1 MRRIWNARFAPL
13 LAGGSLPDRLVACLG
28 ALVGVLLAALTYR
41 EVSPF
46 PAPLLA
52 APIGASAVL
61 VFAVPA
67 SPLAQPWSVV
77 GGNTISLIIGIAV
90 IALLPHQPLAAAP
103 AIALA
108 ILAMSLTG
116 CLHPPGG
123 AVALSTVLAAPAFTA
138 EGIAAFAAPI
148 LINSVLLVALGW
160 AFHRYSGHSYP
171 HRPVPVKWREATP
184 APPAAIAMEDV
195 DRALAD
201 LGETFDV
208 AREDLVLLLARAE
221 AHAAERLRAPAPVAP
236 PPLPR
241 A

>member
-1 MRRIWNARFAPL
+1 MRQIWNTRFVPL
-13 LAGGSLPDRLVACLG
+13 LAGGTLRDRVVACIG

-41 EVSPF
+41 EISPF

-77 GGNTISLIIGIAV
+77 GGNTISLIVGIAV
-90 IALLPHQPLAAAP
+90 IALLPHEPLAAAL

-123 AVALSTVLAAPAFTA
+123 AVALSTVLAAPALTPDGLA
-138 EGIAAFAAPI
+138 PFAAPI

-184 APPAAIAMEDV
+184 APPPGILMDDV
-195 DRALAD
+195 DKALAD

-208 AREDLVLLLARAE
+208 AREDLVLLIARAE
-221 AHAAERLRAPAPVAP
+221 AHAAERLGTPPVAP
-236 PPLPR
+236 PPVRR

>member
-1 MRRIWNARFAPL
+1 MRRFWNARFAPL
-13 LAGGSLPDRLVACLG
+13 LAGGTLRDRLVACLG

-41 EVSPF
+41 EISPF
-46 PAPLLA
+46 PTPLLA

-77 GGNTISLIIGIAV
+77 GGNTISLAVGIAV
-90 IALLPHQPLAAAP
+90 IALLPHQPLAAAL

-123 AVALSTVLAAPAFTA
+123 AVALSTVLAAPALTA
-138 EGIAAFAAPI
+138 VGLAAFAAPI

-171 HRPVPVKWREATP
+171 HRPVPVKWRETPP
-184 APPAAIAMEDV
+184 APAAGILMEDV
-195 DRALAD
+195 DQALAD

-208 AREDLVLLLARAE
+208 AREDLVLLLAQAE
-221 AHAAERLRAPAPVAP
+221 AHAAARLGAPPPVAPAP
-236 PPLPR
+236 LER